1 MAATGFISMW
11 VSNTATA
18 AMLIPMAASAAGALK
33 VHPYLL
39 MIPTTLAAS
48 FDFMLPAGTPPNSI
62 VYGTGYVTIPQMVRA
77 GLGLTLLGAVWIT
90 LATYLFVIP
99 VFGVGPVP

>member
-1 MAATGFISMW
+1 VALVGNLI
-11 VSNTATA
+11 SNTAIA

-39 MIPTTLAAS
+39 MIPANLAAS
-48 FDFMLPAGTPPNSI
+48 FDFMLPAGTPPNAI

-77 GLGLTLLGAVWIT
+77 GLGLTVLGAVWIT

-99 VFGVGPVP
+99 VFGMGPVP